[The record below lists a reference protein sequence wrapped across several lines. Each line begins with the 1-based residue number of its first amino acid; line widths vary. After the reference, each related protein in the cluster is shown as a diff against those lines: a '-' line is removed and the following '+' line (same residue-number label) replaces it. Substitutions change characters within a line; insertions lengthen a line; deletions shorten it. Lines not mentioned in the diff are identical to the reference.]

1 MLHLLFLVPLLP
13 FAGFVDP
20 GAGRAAPV
28 ARAASPPWAPARSAS
43 PPSWPSPSRSTSS
56 ASPPAGHAFDQVL
69 WTWFSVAGLKVQV
82 ALYLDPL
89 AVCFILIVTCV
100 GFLIHLYSV
109 EHMADDDGYA
119 RFFAYMNLFVGFMLV
134 LVLADNLLLLYLG
147 WEGVGLCS
155 YLLIGFW
162 YKHWYN
168 GYAARKAF
176 IVTRIGDT
184 ALIVGL
190 FLLFTQLGTL
200 QIQPLMA
207 RAAAAWPQGSALPVA
222 AALLLLGGAVGKS
235 AQLPLQTWL
244 PDAMAGP
251 SPVSALIHAATM
263 VTAGVYLI
271 ARTNV
276 LFDLAPAARTTVAVI
291 GAATLLFAG
300 RQRPGPGR
308 PQAHPR
314 LLDDEPG
321 RLHVPRPGRGR
332 LVGRHLPCSS
342 PTPSSRPCCSSSAG
356 VVIEAMDDEHDIFK
370 MGGLRTRLPFAFW
383 TFLIGAAALA
393 ALPIVTAG
401 FYSKDLIIDRA
412 LQSTEG
418 GVWLWVAG
426 LVGSLLT
433 GLYAFRAVFVVF
445 FGPVRT
451 EPRPGFRTGL
461 AVRLPLYRA
470 GRPGRRRRPDRH
482 SRAAGPTCR
491 SSTTSWR
498 RCCPPRRC
506 ATAAWPATLW
516 TTFLPGV
523 VALAGI
529 GLAWLLYERRRQEA
543 AEADTSVAARYFL
556 GGWGFDWLYRY
567 AFEVPFLWFAR
578 VSRDDLFEPPVAR
591 LARLTRAGWRGLSA
605 TQNGLVRSYVFVIG
619 LGVLVAACVCVT
631 GGARDDPRRAARLAL
646 RRRHRRLDRRPPPP
660 RPRPLGVGPGHGRR
674 PRRGGRRVGR

>member
-1 MLHLLFLVPLLP
+1 VLHLLFLVPLLP
-13 FAGFVDP
+13 FAGFVVLALGGRRLSHGGIAAV
-20 GAGRAAPV
+20 GAGSVGLAALVALAVSIDFMVRA
-28 ARAASPPWAPARSAS
+28 
-43 PPSWPSPSRSTSS
+43 
-56 ASPPAGHAFDQVL
+56 PAGHAFDQVL

-109 EHMADDDGYA
+109 EHMAHDDGYA
-119 RFFAYMNLFVGFMLV
+119 RFFAYMNLFVGFMLM

-162 YKHWYN
+162 HKHWYN

-176 IVTRIGDT
+176 VVTRIGDT
-184 ALIVGL
+184 AMIVGL

-200 QIQPLMA
+200 QIQPL
-207 RAAAAWPQGSALPVA
+207 
-222 AALLLLGGAVGKS
+222 LLLLGGAVGKS

-276 LFDLAPAARTTVAVI
+276 LYDLAPAARTTVAVI
-291 GAATLLFAG
+291 GAATLLYAG
-300 RQRPGPGR
+300 ISALFQVDLKRILAYSTISQVGYMFLALGVG
-308 PQAHPR
+308 AWSAGIFMFITHAFFKA
-314 LLDDEPG
+314 LLF
-321 RLHVPRPGRGR
+321 L
-332 LVGRHLPCSS
+332 
-342 PTPSSRPCCSSSAG
+342 SAG

-370 MGGLRTRLPFAFW
+370 MGGLRTRLPVAFW

-418 GVWLWVAG
+418 GLWLWIAG
-426 LVGSLLT
+426 IVGSLLT

-461 AVRLPLYRA
+461 AVRLPLFVLAFLAIA
-470 GRPGRRRRPDRH
+470 GGLIDIPRGWAHLQKIEDFLAPVLPVTPLRH
-482 SRAAGPTCR
+482 GGLASA
-491 SSTTSWR
+491 
-498 RCCPPRRC
+498 
-506 ATAAWPATLW
+506 LW
-516 TTFLPGV
+516 TTFVPGI

-529 GLAWLLYERRRQEA
+529 GLAWLLYERRRQQA
-543 AEADTSVAARYFL
+543 AEAATSAAARYFL

-567 AFEVPFLWFAR
+567 AFEVPFLWFAH
-578 VSRDDLFEPPVAR
+578 VSRNDLFEPPVDAVAR
-591 LARLTRAGWRGLSA
+591 LARAGWRGLSA

-619 LGVLVAACVCVT
+619 FGVAVGVLLVV
-631 GGARDDPRRAARLAL
+631 L
-646 RRRHRRLDRRPPPP
+646 R
-660 RPRPLGVGPGHGRR
+660 
-674 PRRGGRRVGR
+674 

>member
-1 MLHLLFLVPLLP
+1 MLHALFLVPLLP
-13 FAGFVDP
+13 FAGFVILAFAGRRLSHTGVAVV
-20 GAGRAAPV
+20 GAGSVGLAALV
-28 ARAASPPWAPARSAS
+28 AIAVSIDFIAN
-43 PPSWPSPSRSTSS
+43 
-56 ASPPAGHAFDQVL
+56 PPAGHAVDQVL
-69 WTWFSVAGLKVQV
+69 WTWLSVAGLKVQV

-89 AVCFILIVTCV
+89 AVCFILIITCV

-109 EHMADDDGYA
+109 EHMAEDDGYA
-119 RFFAYMNLFVGFMLV
+119 RFFTYMNLFVGFMLV

-162 YKHWYN
+162 FKHWYN

-176 IVTRIGDT
+176 VVTRIGDT

-207 RAAAAWPQGSALPVA
+207 RATAAWPQGSAVAVA

-291 GAATLLFAG
+291 GAATLLYAG
-300 RQRPGPGR
+300 VSALFQVDLKRILAYSTVSQVGYMFLALGVG
-308 PQAHPR
+308 AWSAGVFMFITHAFFKA
-314 LLDDEPG
+314 LLF
-321 RLHVPRPGRGR
+321 L
-332 LVGRHLPCSS
+332 
-342 PTPSSRPCCSSSAG
+342 SAG
-356 VVIEAMDDEHDIFK
+356 VVIDALEDEHDIFK

-418 GVWLWVAG
+418 GVWLWLAA
-426 LVGSLLT
+426 LAGSLLT

-445 FGPVRT
+445 FGEARSD
-451 EPRPGFRTGL
+451 PRLDFRAGW
-461 AVRLPLYRA
+461 AVRLPLYVLAALAVIGGLIDIPRGWAHLQKLDDFLAPVLPAAPLRHGGLA
-470 GRPGRRRRPDRH
+470 G
-482 SRAAGPTCR
+482 A
-491 SSTTSWR
+491 
-498 RCCPPRRC
+498 
-506 ATAAWPATLW
+506 LW
-516 TTFLPGV
+516 TTFLPGI
-523 VALAGI
+523 VAVAGI
-529 GLAWLLYERRRQEA
+529 GLAWLLYQRRRQEV
-543 AEADTSVAARYFL
+543 AEADTSPAARYFL
-556 GGWGFDWLYRY
+556 GGWGFDVLYRY
-567 AFEVPFLWFAR
+567 VFEVPYLWFAH
-578 VSRDDLFEPPVAR
+578 VCRDDPFDVPVAGI
-591 LARLTRAGWRGLSA
+591 ARLTRAGWRGLSA

-619 LGVLVAACVCVT
+619 LGVVVGVLLVV
-631 GGARDDPRRAARLAL
+631 L
-646 RRRHRRLDRRPPPP
+646 R
-660 RPRPLGVGPGHGRR
+660 
-674 PRRGGRRVGR
+674 

>member
-1 MLHLLFLVPLLP
+1 VLHLLFLVPLLP
-13 FAGFVDP
+13 FAGFVVLALGGRRLSHAGIAAV
-20 GAGRAAPV
+20 GAGSVGLAALV
-28 ARAASPPWAPARSAS
+28 ALAVSIDFMAG
-43 PPSWPSPSRSTSS
+43 
-56 ASPPAGHAFDQVL
+56 PPAGHAFDQVL

-89 AVCFILIVTCV
+89 AICFILIVTCV

-109 EHMADDDGYA
+109 EHMAHDDGYA
-119 RFFAYMNLFVGFMLV
+119 RFFAYMNLFVGFILM

-162 YKHWYN
+162 HKHWYN

-176 IVTRIGDT
+176 VVTRIGDT

-276 LFDLAPAARTTVAVI
+276 LYDLAPAARTTVAVV
-291 GAATLLFAG
+291 GAATLLYAG
-300 RQRPGPGR
+300 ISALFQVDLKRILAYSTISQVGYMFLALGVG
-308 PQAHPR
+308 AWSAGIFMFITHAFFKA
-314 LLDDEPG
+314 LLF
-321 RLHVPRPGRGR
+321 L
-332 LVGRHLPCSS
+332 
-342 PTPSSRPCCSSSAG
+342 SAG

-370 MGGLRTRLPFAFW
+370 MGGLRTRLPVAFW

-418 GVWLWVAG
+418 GFWLWIAG
-426 LVGSLLT
+426 IVGSLLT

-461 AVRLPLYRA
+461 AVRLPLFVLAFLAIA
-470 GRPGRRRRPDRH
+470 GGLIDIPRGWAHLQKIEGFLAPVLPVTPLRH
-482 SRAAGPTCR
+482 GGLASA
-491 SSTTSWR
+491 
-498 RCCPPRRC
+498 
-506 ATAAWPATLW
+506 LW
-516 TTFLPGV
+516 TTFVPGV

-529 GLAWLLYERRRQEA
+529 GLAFLLYERRRQQA
-543 AEADTSVAARYFL
+543 AEAATSAAARYFL

-567 AFEVPFLWFAR
+567 AFEVPFLWFAH
-578 VSRDDLFEPPVAR
+578 VSRNDLFEPPVDAVAR
-591 LARLTRAGWRGLSA
+591 LARAGWRGLSA

-619 LGVLVAACVCVT
+619 LGVAVGVLLVV
-631 GGARDDPRRAARLAL
+631 L
-646 RRRHRRLDRRPPPP
+646 R
-660 RPRPLGVGPGHGRR
+660 
-674 PRRGGRRVGR
+674 

>member
-1 MLHLLFLVPLLP
+1 MLHMLFLVPLLP
-13 FAGFVDP
+13 FAGFVVLALGGRRLSRAGVAAV
-20 GAGRAAPV
+20 GAGSVGLAALV
-28 ARAASPPWAPARSAS
+28 AIAVSLDFI
-43 PPSWPSPSRSTSS
+43 

-69 WTWFSVAGLKVQV
+69 WTWLSVAGLKVQV

-89 AVCFILIVTCV
+89 AVCFILIVTFV

-109 EHMADDDGYA
+109 EHMANDDGYA

-176 IVTRIGDT
+176 VVTRIGDT
-184 ALIVGL
+184 AMIVGL

-207 RAAAAWPQGSALPVA
+207 KAAAVWPQGSALPVA
-222 AALLLLGGAVGKS
+222 AALLLLGGALGKS

-276 LFDLAPAARTTVAVI
+276 LFDLAPSVRITVAII
-291 GAATLLFAG
+291 GAATLLYAG
-300 RQRPGPGR
+300 VSALFQVDLKRILAYSTISQVGYMFLALGVG
-308 PQAHPR
+308 AWSAGVFMFITHAFFKA
-314 LLDDEPG
+314 LLF
-321 RLHVPRPGRGR
+321 L
-332 LVGRHLPCSS
+332 
-342 PTPSSRPCCSSSAG
+342 SAG
-356 VVIEAMDDEHDIFK
+356 VVIDALEDEHDIYR

-418 GVWLWVAG
+418 GFWLWIAA

-445 FGPVRT
+445 FGEARSD
-451 EPRPGFRTGL
+451 PRLDFRAGL
-461 AVRLPLYRA
+461 AVRLPLYVL
-470 GRPGRRRRPDRH
+470 
-482 SRAAGPTCR
+482 AALAVVGGLIDIPRGWAHLQTLDDFLAPVLPTAALR
-491 SSTTSWR
+491 SGGLAADFWTTYV
-498 RCCPPRRC
+498 PA
-506 ATAAWPATLW
+506 ATALV
-516 TTFLPGV
+516 GIY
-523 VALAGI
+523 LAY
-529 GLAWLLYERRRQEA
+529 LFYQRRRQEA
-543 AEADTSVAARYFL
+543 PEAQTSAAARYFL
-556 GGWGFDWLYRY
+556 GGWGFDWFYHY
-567 AFEVPFLWFAR
+567 VFEVPFLWFAH
-578 VSRDDLFEPPVAR
+578 VSRDDLFEPPVHG
-591 LARLTRAGWRGLSA
+591 LAWLTRAGWRALSA
-605 TQNGLVRSYVFVIG
+605 TQTGFVRSYVFVIG
-619 LGVLVAACVCVT
+619 LGVVVGILLVV
-631 GGARDDPRRAARLAL
+631 L
-646 RRRHRRLDRRPPPP
+646 R
-660 RPRPLGVGPGHGRR
+660 
-674 PRRGGRRVGR
+674 

>member
-13 FAGFVDP
+13 FAGFVVLALGGRRLSHAGIAAV
-20 GAGRAAPV
+20 GAGSVGLAALV
-28 ARAASPPWAPARSAS
+28 ALAVSIDFMAG
-43 PPSWPSPSRSTSS
+43 
-56 ASPPAGHAFDQVL
+56 PPAGHAFDQVL

-89 AVCFILIVTCV
+89 AICFILIVTCV

-109 EHMADDDGYA
+109 EHMAHDDGYA
-119 RFFAYMNLFVGFMLV
+119 RFFAYMNLFVGFMLM

-162 YKHWYN
+162 HKHWYN

-176 IVTRIGDT
+176 VVTRIGDT

-276 LFDLAPAARTTVAVI
+276 LYDLAPAARTTVAVV
-291 GAATLLFAG
+291 GAATLLYAG
-300 RQRPGPGR
+300 ISALFQVDLKRILAYSTISQVGYMFLALGVG
-308 PQAHPR
+308 AWSAGIFMFITHAFFKA
-314 LLDDEPG
+314 LLF
-321 RLHVPRPGRGR
+321 L
-332 LVGRHLPCSS
+332 
-342 PTPSSRPCCSSSAG
+342 SAG

-370 MGGLRTRLPFAFW
+370 MGGLRTRLPVAFW

-418 GVWLWVAG
+418 GFWLWIAG
-426 LVGSLLT
+426 IVGSLLT

-445 FGPVRT
+445 FGSVRT

-461 AVRLPLYRA
+461 AVRLPLFVLAFLAIA
-470 GRPGRRRRPDRH
+470 GGLIDIPRGWAHLQKIEGFLAPVLPVTPLRH
-482 SRAAGPTCR
+482 GGLASA
-491 SSTTSWR
+491 
-498 RCCPPRRC
+498 
-506 ATAAWPATLW
+506 LW
-516 TTFLPGV
+516 TTFVPGV

-529 GLAWLLYERRRQEA
+529 GLAFLLYERRRQQA
-543 AEADTSVAARYFL
+543 AEAATSAAARYFL

-567 AFEVPFLWFAR
+567 AFEVPFLWFAH
-578 VSRDDLFEPPVAR
+578 VSRNDLFEPPVDAVAR
-591 LARLTRAGWRGLSA
+591 LARAGWRGLSA

-619 LGVLVAACVCVT
+619 LGVAVGVLLVV
-631 GGARDDPRRAARLAL
+631 L
-646 RRRHRRLDRRPPPP
+646 R
-660 RPRPLGVGPGHGRR
+660 
-674 PRRGGRRVGR
+674 

>member
-13 FAGFVDP
+13 FAGFAVLALGGRRLSRGGVAAV
-20 GAGRAAPV
+20 GAGSVGLAALV
-28 ARAASPPWAPARSAS
+28 AIAVSLDFI
-43 PPSWPSPSRSTSS
+43 

-109 EHMADDDGYA
+109 EHMGEDDGYA
-119 RFFAYMNLFVGFMLV
+119 RFFTYMNLFVGFMLV

-176 IVTRIGDT
+176 VVTRVGDT

-207 RAAAAWPQGSALPVA
+207 KAAAAWPQGSALPVA
-222 AALLLLGGAVGKS
+222 AALLVLGGALGKS

-276 LFDLAPAARTTVAVI
+276 LFDLAPSVRTTVAVI
-291 GAATLLFAG
+291 GAATLLYAG
-300 RQRPGPGR
+300 VSALFQVDLKRILAYSTVSQVGYMFLALGVG
-308 PQAHPR
+308 AWSAGIFMFVTHAFFKA
-314 LLDDEPG
+314 LLF
-321 RLHVPRPGRGR
+321 L
-332 LVGRHLPCSS
+332 
-342 PTPSSRPCCSSSAG
+342 SAG
-356 VVIEAMDDEHDIFK
+356 VVIEALDDEHDVFK
-370 MGGLRTRLPFAFW
+370 MGGLRTRLPVAFW
-383 TFLIGAAALA
+383 TFLVGAAALA

-418 GVWLWVAG
+418 GFWLWIAG

-445 FGPVRT
+445 FGPART
-451 EPRPGFRTGL
+451 EPRAGFRTGW
-461 AVRLPLYRA
+461 AVRLPLFVLAALAIVGGLIDIPRGWA
-470 GRPGRRRRPDRH
+470 HLQKLDDFLAPVLPAAPLRH
-482 SRAAGPTCR
+482 GGLASA
-491 SSTTSWR
+491 
-498 RCCPPRRC
+498 
-506 ATAAWPATLW
+506 LW
-516 TTFLPGV
+516 TTFVPGV

-543 AEADTSVAARYFL
+543 AEAQTSAAARYFL
-556 GGWGFDWLYRY
+556 GGWGFDWLYRR

-578 VSRDDLFEPPVAR
+578 VSRDDLFEPPIDA

-605 TQNGLVRSYVFVIG
+605 TQNGLVRWYLYVIG
-619 LGVLVAACVCVT
+619 FGVAVGVLLVV
-631 GGARDDPRRAARLAL
+631 L
-646 RRRHRRLDRRPPPP
+646 R
-660 RPRPLGVGPGHGRR
+660 
-674 PRRGGRRVGR
+674 

>member
-13 FAGFVDP
+13 FAGFVVLALGGRRLSHAGIAAV
-20 GAGRAAPV
+20 GAGSVGLAALV
-28 ARAASPPWAPARSAS
+28 ALAVSIDFMAG
-43 PPSWPSPSRSTSS
+43 
-56 ASPPAGHAFDQVL
+56 PPAGHAFDQVL

-89 AVCFILIVTCV
+89 AICFILIVTCV

-109 EHMADDDGYA
+109 EHMAHDDGYA
-119 RFFAYMNLFVGFMLV
+119 RFFAYMNLFVGFMLM

-162 YKHWYN
+162 HKHWYN

-176 IVTRIGDT
+176 VVTRIGDT

-276 LFDLAPAARTTVAVI
+276 LYDLAPAARTTVAVV
-291 GAATLLFAG
+291 GAATLLYAG
-300 RQRPGPGR
+300 ISALFQVDLKRILAYSTISQVGYMFLALGVG
-308 PQAHPR
+308 AWSAGIFMFITHAFFKA
-314 LLDDEPG
+314 LLF
-321 RLHVPRPGRGR
+321 L
-332 LVGRHLPCSS
+332 
-342 PTPSSRPCCSSSAG
+342 SAG

-370 MGGLRTRLPFAFW
+370 MGGLRTRLPVAFW

-418 GVWLWVAG
+418 GFWLWIAG
-426 LVGSLLT
+426 IVGSLLT

-461 AVRLPLYRA
+461 AVRLPLFVLAFLAIA
-470 GRPGRRRRPDRH
+470 GGLIDIPRGWAHLQKIEGFLAPVLPVTPLRH
-482 SRAAGPTCR
+482 GGLASA
-491 SSTTSWR
+491 
-498 RCCPPRRC
+498 
-506 ATAAWPATLW
+506 LW
-516 TTFLPGV
+516 TTFVPGV

-529 GLAWLLYERRRQEA
+529 GLAFLLYERRRQQA
-543 AEADTSVAARYFL
+543 AEAATSAAARYFL

-567 AFEVPFLWFAR
+567 AFEVPFLWFAH
-578 VSRDDLFEPPVAR
+578 VSRNDLFEPPVDAVAR
-591 LARLTRAGWRGLSA
+591 LARAGWRGLSA

-619 LGVLVAACVCVT
+619 LGVAVGVLLVV
-631 GGARDDPRRAARLAL
+631 L
-646 RRRHRRLDRRPPPP
+646 R
-660 RPRPLGVGPGHGRR
+660 
-674 PRRGGRRVGR
+674 